1 MRQAVEQP
9 INGGASNE
17 KRSNCE
23 ADRGGNRARE
33 RTLLMREILS
43 EFLIAV
49 RQRLPQLTRFHFIKV
64 TVRQQHYKPLI
75 A

>member
-1 MRQAVEQP
+1 
-9 INGGASNE
+9 
-17 KRSNCE
+17 
-23 ADRGGNRARE
+23 
-33 RTLLMREILS
+33 
-43 EFLIAV
+43 LIAV